1 MVIRE
6 IEKARETNNVFLRS
20 ACENNMIAK
29 AEQKR
34 QEEEERKRKEEEERN
49 RKKEEER
56 EKAILVKEVVVKL
69 AKAINAIAEKGGTCL
84 YLEWH
89 DGKEYDIENYT
100 NITWY
105 DFKNT
110 FECTRSILESIGYKV
125 NNLHLQSYGE
135 RRRSGVVG
143 YISICW

>member
-1 MVIRE
+1 MFE
-6 IEKARETNNVFLRS
+6 IEIVSLRP

-34 QEEEERKRKEEEERN
+34 QEEEERKLKEEEEQNRKEEEER
-49 RKKEEER
+49 K
-56 EKAILVKEVVVKL
+56 KAILVKEVVAKL

-89 DGKEYDIENYT
+89 DGKEYDIDNYT
-100 NITWY
+100 DITWY

-110 FECTRSILESIGYKV
+110 FECTRSILESVGYKV

-135 RRRSGVVG
+135 RRRSGIVG
-143 YISICW
+143 YISIRW